1 MKGLQRFYSKRGY
14 LNSKIRLIKKFDL
27 FEGSL
32 RGMEVTLWLVMV
44 SFSLRSNDGYEDVK
58 KYRIQLNQPKIH
70 LTLQTDC

>member
-32 RGMEVTLWLVMV
+32 RGMEV
-44 SFSLRSNDGYEDVK
+44 NK
-58 KYRIQLNQPKIH
+58 KLIMATK
-70 LTLQTDC
+70 T